1 MKNSKPQGKLAI
13 LVGGGPAPGI
23 NSVIASATIEAV
35 NCGLQVIG
43 LRDGFRWLVDGDT
56 SHVVELGIK
65 DVSRIHFTGGS
76 ILRTSRTNPARDQE
90 SPERAVRALAELGVS
105 YLLCIGGDDTTFGAA
120 KIAEASRGRIG
131 VATVP
136 KTIDNDLPLPDNA
149 PTFGFET
156 ARAVGTGIIES
167 LMEDARTTGRWYL
180 AVSMGRKSGA
190 LALGM
195 CKSAGATLAVI
206 PEEFHVPTLELSLV
220 VDTLVGSIIKRLASG
235 RDDGV
240 ALVAEGIAER
250 LDPGMLASLDSGR
263 DAYGHV
269 HLADVPIGS
278 LLREQIMKA
287 LAELGVK
294 ATVVSKDIGYEL
306 RCAKPVPFD
315 VEYTRT
321 LGYGAVRYL
330 LGGGSGALIAIS
342 GGRVTPVS
350 LDELKDPETGRVRTR
365 MVEVDTESYHV
376 ARSYMIRLEMPDF
389 EEPSVGALA
398 AQTKLSVQEFKD
410 RFLPVVEA
418 TTPGAGYP
426 SAVN

>member
-1 MKNSKPQGKLAI
+1 
-13 LVGGGPAPGI
+13 
-23 NSVIASATIEAV
+23 
-35 NCGLQVIG
+35 
-43 LRDGFRWLVDGDT
+43 
-56 SHVVELGIK
+56 
-65 DVSRIHFTGGS
+65 
-76 ILRTSRTNPARDQE
+76 
-90 SPERAVRALAELGVS
+90 
-105 YLLCIGGDDTTFGAA
+105 
-120 KIAEASRGRIG
+120 
-131 VATVP
+131 
-136 KTIDNDLPLPDNA
+136 
-149 PTFGFET
+149 
-156 ARAVGTGIIES
+156 
-167 LMEDARTTGRWYL
+167 
-180 AVSMGRKSGA
+180 
-190 LALGM
+190 
-195 CKSAGATLAVI
+195 VI

-220 VDTLVGSIIKRLASG
+220 VDTIVGSIIKRLAAG

-250 LDPGMLASLDSGR
+250 LDPQMLANLNSGR

-278 LLREQIMKA
+278 LLREQTMKT

-376 ARSYMIRLEMPDF
+376 SRSYMIRLEMPDF
-389 EEPSVGALA
+389 EEPTLASLA
-398 AQTKLSVQEFKD
+398 AQTKLSAHEFKA